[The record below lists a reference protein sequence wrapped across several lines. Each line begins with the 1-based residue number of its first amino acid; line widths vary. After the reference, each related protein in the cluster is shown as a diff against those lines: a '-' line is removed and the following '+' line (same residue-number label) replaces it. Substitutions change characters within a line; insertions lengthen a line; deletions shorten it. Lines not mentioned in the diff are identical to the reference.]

1 MPEGK
6 KKINKIIYGGEVL
19 MDLTGDTATPDQV
32 QKGASFHDKSGA
44 AVTGTCTFDSDT
56 QDATAVEA
64 ELLQGQTAY
73 VKGRK
78 VIGSMPNHG
87 GVTGELTD
95 RDTPYQIPFCF
106 HDGSGTAGLSA
117 ADQAKLIPAN
127 IREGISVLG
136 VTGSMTSGGTVKAEA
151 REATPTTQQQTIL
164 PSTGYTHLS
173 QVTVK
178 PIPYAESVN
187 AAGGTTATIG

>member
-1 MPEGK
+1 MAEGK
-6 KKINKIIYGGEVL
+6 KTINKIIYGGEVL
-19 MDLTGDTATPDQV
+19 LDLTRDTVTPDQV

-56 QDATAVEA
+56 QDATAAEA

-78 VIGSMPNHG
+78 VTGTMPNHG

-95 RDTPYQIPFCF
+95 RDTPYQIPFGF
-106 HDGSGTAGLSA
+106 HDGSGTAGLPA

-136 VTGSMTSGGTVKAEA
+136 VVGTMSGSETVKAEA
-151 REATPTTQQQTIL
+151 REATPSTQQQTIL
-164 PSTGYTHLS
+164 PGAGFTHLS
-173 QVTVK
+173 QVVVK
-178 PIPYAESVN
+178 PIPYVETAN
-187 AAGGTTATIG
+187 AAGGKTAAIG